1 MRYSILSFFIKLF
14 CSPIISARTY
24 EKTYGIK
31 IGSFSDNK
39 DITIKGAREMS
50 KKKKNKVKKLTEEE
64 YGQYLMALKD
74 EVPPKPI
81 RDLQE

>member
-1 MRYSILSFFIKLF
+1 
-14 CSPIISARTY
+14 
-24 EKTYGIK
+24 
-31 IGSFSDNK
+31 
-39 DITIKGAREMS
+39 MS

-74 EVPPKPI
+74 EVQPKPI